1 MTQDFD
7 TFCESILKEIFT
19 APSKRKE
26 HKSRYW
32 DTSMYPKAQPR
43 GVRRTQSGDESA
55 SYDSKN
61 GPIQYIGSMWDMD
74 GPRGQNKSKKLP
86 QEIALARGNG
96 GYVRRDGV
104 NPKKPGSKIHSKQ
117 GNQEIKY
124 NLANGVSRVGKV
136 NKRDYDENATEMK
149 FIETK

>member
-43 GVRRTQSGDESA
+43 SVQTMQSKSPSQRTKLGQQ
-55 SYDSKN
+55 
-61 GPIQYIGSMWDMD
+61 QYIGNIWDMD
-74 GPRGQNKSKKLP
+74 GPRGQNKSQKLP

-96 GYVRRDGV
+96 GYIRRDGV

-149 FIETK
+149 FLKTK